1 MNILYLNHSEQ
12 MSGAENSLRA
22 LLCQIRRAHPEITPL
37 LALPGS
43 GSFSQTMRDE
53 GWNVTFAPL
62 RRIAR
67 PHNLISGMTTLVH
80 VLRTAPFVAQLAAT
94 TKCDLI
100 HSNSTTAHLVGG
112 LAGEKTGVPAIWHVR
127 DLVSLGN
134 IAGALASRAACII
147 AISGCV
153 AEKLQNDGVPGDKIR
168 VIHNGLDP
176 DEWQLNPDDKRAGE
190 LRASVGAEKSFL
202 FGCPAQLAPW
212 KKQSIFIEAAALLA
226 QDEECGHARFAI
238 LGGDLWGEH
247 REYATCL
254 RDLIKKRNLQDRF
267 NFIPHQSDNI
277 AAIAALD
284 SVVLPSLDEP
294 FGRVLI
300 EGMAL
305 EKAVI
310 AFGINGPMEIVT
322 HEHDGLLA
330 VPGANDEEN
339 AVALAAAMKRVLQD
353 AEFAQML
360 GTHARRSVHDKF
372 HIAESAL
379 RIVELY
385 RELGADKDGLAE
397 PTKASNIATE
407 TASVEAPR
415 DHLMAA

>member
-22 LLCQIRRAHPEITPL
+22 LLWQLRRAYPEIEPMI
-37 LALPGS
+37 ALPGS
-43 GSFSQTMRDE
+43 GTFSQTMRDE

-67 PHNLISGMTTLVH
+67 PHNLLSGMTTLVH
-80 VLRTAPFVAQLAAT
+80 VLRTAPFVAQLAAN

-112 LAGEKTGVPAIWHVR
+112 LAGEKTDVPSIWHAR

-147 AISGCV
+147 AISGSV
-153 AEKLQNDGVPGDKIR
+153 AERLQNDGVPRDKIR

-176 DEWQLNPDDKRAGE
+176 DEWQVNAGDGRSAA
-190 LRASVGAEKSFL
+190 LRASIGAESSFL

-226 QDEECGHARFAI
+226 QDEACGKARFAI
-238 LGGDLWGEH
+238 LGGDLWGEQ
-247 REYATCL
+247 REYADSL
-254 RDLIKKRNLQDRF
+254 RALIKKHHLQERF
-267 NFIPHQSDNI
+267 NFIPHQSDSI
-277 AAIAALD
+277 AAIDAFD

-310 AFGINGPMEIVT
+310 AFAANGPMEIVT

-330 VPGANDEEN
+330 MPGKNDEES
-339 AVALAAAMKRVLQD
+339 AVSLAASMKRVLVD
-353 AEFAQML
+353 AEFAHML
-360 GTHARRSVHDKF
+360 GRHARRSVHEKF
-372 HIAESAL
+372 HIAESAN
-379 RIVELY
+379 RVVELY
-385 RELGADKDGLAE
+385 RELGADSANSGGGRG
-397 PTKASNIATE
+397 KAVSTVS
-407 TASVEAPR
+407 T
-415 DHLMAA
+415 

>member
-22 LLCQIRRAHPEITPL
+22 LLWQLRRAYPEIEPM

-43 GSFSQTMRDE
+43 GPFSQTMREE
-53 GWNVTFAPL
+53 GWNVTFAPM

-67 PHNLISGMTTLVH
+67 PTNLISGMTTLVH
-80 VLRTAPFVAQLAAT
+80 VLRTAPFVAQLAAN

-112 LAGEKTGVPAIWHVR
+112 LAGEKTGVPAIWHAR

-134 IAGALASRAACII
+134 VAGALAARAACVI

-153 AEKLQNDGVPGDKIR
+153 AERLQSDGVPADKIR

-176 DEWQLNPDDKRAGE
+176 DEWQPQSGEPRVCE
-190 LRASVGAEKSFL
+190 LRASIGAENAFL

-226 QDEECGHARFAI
+226 EDEGCANARFAI

-247 REYATCL
+247 KDYATSL
-254 RDLIKKRNLQDRF
+254 RALIKKHNLQERF
-267 NFIPHQSDNI
+267 NFVPHQSENI
-277 AAIAALD
+277 AAIATLD

-310 AFGINGPMEIVT
+310 AFGINGPLEIVT

-330 VPGANDEEN
+330 APGKDDEES
-339 AVALAAAMKRVLQD
+339 AAALAGAMKRVLQD
-353 AEFAQML
+353 AELARTL
-360 GTHARRSVHDKF
+360 GMHARRSVQERF
-372 HIAESAL
+372 HISDTAS
-379 RIVELY
+379 RVVELY
-385 RELGADKDGLAE
+385 RELGSA
-397 PTKASNIATE
+397 ATE
-407 TASVEAPR
+407 GGAGA
-415 DHLMAA
+415 MAAAA

>member
-1 MNILYLNHSEQ
+1 MAYRICAMNILFLNHSEQ

-22 LLCQIRRAHPEITPL
+22 LLWQLRRAHPDIEPMI
-37 LALPGS
+37 ALPGS
-43 GSFSQTMRDE
+43 GPFSQALREE
-53 GWNVTFAPL
+53 GWNVTFAPM

-67 PHNLISGMTTLVH
+67 PTNIISGMATLVH
-80 VLRTAPFVAQLAAT
+80 VLRTAPYVSQLAST
-94 TKCDLI
+94 TNCDLI

-112 LAGEKTGVPAIWHVR
+112 LAGEKTGVPAIWHAR

-134 IAGALASRAACII
+134 VAGALAARAACVI

-153 AEKLQNDGVPGDKIR
+153 AERLQNDGVPGDKIR

-176 DEWQLNPDDKRAGE
+176 DEWMVHDDDNRVRE
-190 LRASVGAEKSFL
+190 LRASIGAESSFL

-212 KKQSIFIEAAALLA
+212 KKQSIFIEAAALLM
-226 QDEECGHARFAI
+226 QDEACSRARFAI

-247 REYATCL
+247 REYAASL
-254 RDLIKKRNLQDRF
+254 RALIKKHNLQERF
-267 NFIPHQSDNI
+267 NFVPHQSDNV
-277 AAIAALD
+277 AAIEALD

-310 AFGINGPMEIVT
+310 AFGANGPLEIIT

-330 VPGANDEEN
+330 APGKNDEES
-339 AVALAAAMKRVLQD
+339 AASLAAAMKRVLVD
-353 AEFAQML
+353 EELTRTL
-360 GTHARRSVHDKF
+360 GTHARRAVQEKF
-372 HIAESAL
+372 HVADSAA
-379 RIVELY
+379 RVVELY
-385 RELGADKDGLAE
+385 RELGVASRNGAE
-397 PTKASNIATE
+397 R
-407 TASVEAPR
+407 EAV
-415 DHLMAA
+415 AV

>member
-22 LLCQIRRAHPEITPL
+22 LLWQLRRAHPEITPM

-62 RRIAR
+62 RRISR
-67 PHNLISGMTTLVH
+67 PTNIISGMTTLVH
-80 VLRTAPFVAQLAAT
+80 VMRTAPFVAQLAAT
-94 TKCDLI
+94 TNCDLI

-112 LAGEKTGVPAIWHVR
+112 LAGEKTDVPAIWHAR

-134 IAGALASRAACII
+134 IAGALASRASAII

-153 AEKLQNDGVPGDKIR
+153 AERLQTEGVPRDKIR

-176 DEWQLNPDDKRAGE
+176 DEWQVAGGDGRSQE
-190 LRASVGAEKSFL
+190 LRASIGADNSFL

-226 QDEECGHARFAI
+226 GDENCSNARFAI

-247 REYATCL
+247 RDYAESL
-254 RDLIKKRNLQDRF
+254 RALIKKHHLQDRF
-267 NFIPHQSDNI
+267 NFVPHQSDSI
-277 AAIAALD
+277 AAIDALNC
-284 SVVLPSLDEP
+284 VVLPSLDEP

-310 AFGINGPMEIVT
+310 AFAVNGPLEIVT

-330 VPGANDEEN
+330 VPGENDAES
-339 AVALAAAMKRVLQD
+339 AVALAESMKRVLLD
-353 AEFAQML
+353 AEFTHTL
-360 GTHARRSVHDKF
+360 GARARRSVQEKF
-372 HIAESAL
+372 HIAESAT
-379 RIVELY
+379 RVVELY
-385 RELGADKDGLAE
+385 RELGADRSRGQREAV
-397 PTKASNIATE
+397 
-407 TASVEAPR
+407 ASVA
-415 DHLMAA
+415 

>member
-1 MNILYLNHSEQ
+1 MNILFLNHSEQ

-22 LLCQIRRAHPEITPL
+22 LLWQLRRAHPDITPMI
-37 LALPGS
+37 ALPGS
-43 GSFSQTMRDE
+43 GPFSQTLRDE
-53 GWNVTFAPL
+53 NWSVTFAPM
-62 RRIAR
+62 RRITR
-67 PHNLISGMTTLVH
+67 PHNLIAGMTTLVH

-94 TKCDLI
+94 TNCDLI

-112 LAGEKTGVPAIWHVR
+112 LAGEKTGVPAIWHAR

-134 IAGALASRAACII
+134 IAGALASRAACVI

-153 AEKLQNDGVPGDKIR
+153 AERLQNDGVPRDKIR

-176 DEWQLNPDDKRAGE
+176 DEWQMQPGRGAD
-190 LRASVGAEKSFL
+190 LRASIGAEDSFL

-212 KKQSIFIEAAALLA
+212 KKQCIFIEAAAMLA
-226 QDEECGHARFAI
+226 ADENCSRARFAI
-238 LGGDLWGEH
+238 LGGDLWGEQRDYALSL
-247 REYATCL
+247 RE
-254 RDLIKKRNLQDRF
+254 LIKKHNLQERF
-267 NFIPHQSDNI
+267 NFVPHQSDNI

-284 SVVLPSLDEP
+284 SVVLPSLEEP

-310 AFGINGPMEIVT
+310 AFGVNGPMEIIT

-330 VPGANDEEN
+330 IPGSTDSESA
-339 AVALAAAMKRVLQD
+339 ASLAAAMKQVLLN
-353 AEFAQML
+353 AELAQTL
-360 GTHARRSVHDKF
+360 GMHGRRSVQEKF
-372 HIAESAL
+372 HIADNTA

-385 RELGADKDGLAE
+385 NELGAGR
-397 PTKASNIATE
+397 SNGSEAT
-407 TASVEAPR
+407 A
-415 DHLMAA
+415 